1 MLSRKA
7 GRLELEL
14 TWYTEC
20 PLTITRVQ
28 AAGVTIGVDYDD
40 ELNRKACLVIEDL
53 LFKLNQKTD
62 EVSDGRR

>member
-20 PLTITRVQ
+20 PLTKAMFEKGRKQNNKTQ
-28 AAGVTIGVDYDD
+28 GMLLGVPIVGQQGV
-40 ELNRKACLVIEDL
+40 KH
-53 LFKLNQKTD
+53 
-62 EVSDGRR
+62 